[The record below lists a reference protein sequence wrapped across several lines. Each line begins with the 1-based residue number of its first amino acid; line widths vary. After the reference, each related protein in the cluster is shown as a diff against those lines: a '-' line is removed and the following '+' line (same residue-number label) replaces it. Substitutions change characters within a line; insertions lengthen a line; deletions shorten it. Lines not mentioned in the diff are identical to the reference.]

1 MLCKVRAGERGFV
14 EILHLLRL
22 CLVLLSPWSRYTPV
36 DDKTQKKR
44 AQEATTVEQFRKS
57 KKKRKQ
63 NVNSRKGAQTEQT
76 DQVTKVILRKTVE
89 GDQATT
95 GFGSWTSFYSQCPLF
110 LTIVVHIRHKAR
122 LLGALLATL
131 LFVQGWIFFWV
142 WSLLFSGNGRIIGFL
157 ETVWASF
164 GEQTISKPARGLHR
178 APSHHTWGLHKTKC
192 ISKQH
197 LSS

>member
-1 MLCKVRAGERGFV
+1 MVLLCKVRVGERGFV

-22 CLVLLSPWSRYTPV
+22 CLVLLSPWSRYTPG

-89 GDQATT
+89 GDQIRPPLVSEREPVFTA
-95 GFGSWTSFYSQCPLF
+95 SAPLF
-110 LTIVVHIRHKAR
+110 LTIVVLLRHKAS

-131 LFVQGWIFFWV
+131 LFVQG
-142 WSLLFSGNGRIIGFL
+142 
-157 ETVWASF
+157 
-164 GEQTISKPARGLHR
+164 
-178 APSHHTWGLHKTKC
+178 
-192 ISKQH
+192 
-197 LSS
+197 